1 MQQNPPT
8 APQRGFTLIEVVIST
23 ALLAILAGALTTSF
37 WTIQEAIGE
46 EQSEADLLFRSRTA
60 MDRIVR
66 LASQAVTSDT
76 AYTLL
81 DPTTGSDQWAMR
93 YRDLLN
99 VTSGVANYDDVL
111 VVHLLG
117 PDGGVTP
124 CSGIVVGRGPT
135 LNAVYNAGSGADGW
149 LGTLDDDVSASFDGV
164 TPAVE
169 LLLPSDYAPQNGR
182 MLTFVPDPASGGRII
197 TVTLRSN
204 FLQNDGTYVR
214 TTDLVLTERVA
225 LRW

>member
-1 MQQNPPT
+1 MEPT
-8 APQRGFTLIEVVIST
+8 ARQRGFTLIEVVIAV
-23 ALLAILAGALTTSF
+23 ALLTILAGALTTSF
-37 WTIQEAIGE
+37 WTIQEAVGE
-46 EQSEADLLFRSRTA
+46 EQTEADLTFRSRAA

-76 AYTLL
+76 AYTLFN
-81 DPTTGSDQWAMR
+81 PSSGSDQWGMR
-93 YRDLLN
+93 FRDLLN

-117 PDGGVTP
+117 PDGGATP
-124 CSGIVVGRGPT
+124 CSGIVVGRGPD
-135 LNAVYNAGSGADGW
+135 LNAIYGAACGADGW
-149 LGTLDDDVSASFDGV
+149 LGTQDDDVSASFDGV
-164 TPAVE
+164 TPALE

-182 MLTFVPDPASGGRII
+182 MLTFVPDAASGGRVVTI
-197 TVTLRSN
+197 TLRSN

-214 TTDLVLTERVA
+214 NADLVLTERVA